1 MPEDSHADGPDPTRI
16 VADAD
21 VLATDLLVG
30 GAARRALDHVR
41 EHSWLTL
48 VASDALLDDAE
59 AVVAELADD
68 ALAGD
73 WRERVEAWREPVEQT
88 PGDHPGLAS
97 AHAGGAAHLLS
108 FDERLTSAKG
118 GANLKGYVDVSVRT
132 PRAFAAVF
140 RPERLWPEVGE
151 GVYPGPDR
159 DPRA

>member
-1 MPEDSHADGPDPTRI
+1 MSEHEHADGPDPTRV

-21 VLATDLLVG
+21 VLAADLLVG
-30 GAARRALDHVR
+30 GDARRALDALR

-48 VASDALLDDAE
+48 VASDPLLDDAE
-59 AVVAELADD
+59 AVVSELADD
-68 ALAGD
+68 SLAAD

-108 FDERLTSAKG
+108 FDERLTSAAG
-118 GANLKGYVDVSVRT
+118 GANLKGHVDVSVRT

-151 GVYPGPDR
+151 GTYPGPDR
-159 DPRA
+159 DPRG